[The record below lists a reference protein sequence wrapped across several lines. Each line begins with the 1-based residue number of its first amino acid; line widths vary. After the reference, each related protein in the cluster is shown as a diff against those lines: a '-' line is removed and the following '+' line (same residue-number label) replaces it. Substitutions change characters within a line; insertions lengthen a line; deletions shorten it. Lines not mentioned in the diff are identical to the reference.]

1 MLSASSDQLDGVSR
15 VLYARPEV
23 ILASADRA
31 ALLACLSQDERERYA
46 RFHFDED
53 RDIYLVA
60 HALTRRLLAATAHVE
75 AAELRFRATEHG
87 RPEIAGP
94 EPALA
99 LRFNL
104 THTRGLV
111 ACGVTRDSDIGVD
124 AERVDRHVQLLGVGR
139 HVFSKREMAGLEAL
153 QGEDQRQRFFD
164 LWTLKEAYVKATGK
178 GLGSPL
184 RAITFLPSA
193 VDPVPVHF
201 DPEVSDDPADWCF
214 RRHVPS
220 PNLRL
225 AAALRAGCR
234 AEISFREI
242 DSAELLDTCALT
254 A

>member
-1 MLSASSDQLDGVSR
+1 MLAASSEHVDCVTR
-15 VLYARPEV
+15 VLYARPEL

-31 ALLACLSQDERERYA
+31 ALLACLSKEERDRYT
-46 RFHFDED
+46 RFHFDPD
-53 RDIYLVA
+53 RDTYLVA
-60 HALTRRLLAATAHVE
+60 HALTRRLLAATAQVD
-75 AAELRFRATEHG
+75 AAELRFKATEHG

-104 THTRGLV
+104 SHTRGLV
-111 ACGVTRDSDIGVD
+111 ACGVTRESDIGVD
-124 AERVDRHVQLLGVGR
+124 VEHVDRHVQLLGVGR

-153 QGEDQRQRFFD
+153 EGEDQRQRFFD

-178 GLGSPL
+178 GLASPL
-184 RAITFLPSA
+184 RSITFSPDQ

-201 DPEVSDDPADWCF
+201 DPEVSDDPAAWCF
-214 RRHVPS
+214 RRHAPS

-225 AAALRAGCR
+225 AAALRAGSA

-242 DSAELLDTCALT
+242 DGAELLD
-254 A
+254 